1 MSSLLLS
8 MTDDI
13 ALFESTTHDLEG
25 FLKEV
30 SHAEPDLILLE
41 ESSPFSAEALLV
53 RVLIAKPGTPV
64 IVISQ
69 ENNWIH
75 VVRRQTVRLRSANDL
90 IDAMKL
96 N

>member
-8 MTDDI
+8 MTTDI
-13 ALFESTTHDLEG
+13 ALFESTTHDLDC
-25 FLKEV
+25 FLQEV
-30 SHAEPDLILLE
+30 SHTEPDLILLE
-41 ESSPFSAEALLV
+41 ESSPFSAEAQLV
-53 RVLIAKPGTPV
+53 HVLIAKPDIPV

-75 VVRRQTVRLRSANDL
+75 VVRRESVRLRSANDL